1 MPRDG
6 REQPSP
12 DVATQRLDKWLWFAR
27 IVRSRTAA
35 AGLIGEGKVRV
46 NRTKIEKPGTSVKV
60 GDVVTVVAH
69 HRVRVLEV
77 QAPGHRRGP
86 PREAHTL
93 FNEIS
98 SDTGPTA
105 RISDLERGDL
115 D

>member
-12 DVATQRLDKWLWFAR
+12 AVATQRLDRWLWFAR

-35 AGLIGEGKVRV
+35 AGLIEEGKVRV
-46 NRTKIEKPGTSVKV
+46 NRTKIEKPGTCVKV

-77 QAPGHRRGP
+77 QAAGHRRGP

-98 SDTGPTA
+98 SDTAPASG
-105 RISDLERGDL
+105 ISDLKTGDL